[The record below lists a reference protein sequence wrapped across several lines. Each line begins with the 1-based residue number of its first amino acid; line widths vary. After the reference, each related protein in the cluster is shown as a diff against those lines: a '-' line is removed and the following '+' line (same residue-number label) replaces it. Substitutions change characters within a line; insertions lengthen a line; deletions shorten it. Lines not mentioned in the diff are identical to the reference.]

1 MSQAEKS
8 NQVSL
13 PLAGEHGLF
22 LYAIYKVIICNFV
35 LNVTYVTLMSGKTSQ
50 RCLQLMFMTIS
61 NI

>member
-1 MSQAEKS
+1 MSQAENS

-13 PLAGEHGLF
+13 PVAGEHGSF

-50 RCLQLMFMTIS
+50 GCLQLMFMTRS
-61 NI
+61 NN